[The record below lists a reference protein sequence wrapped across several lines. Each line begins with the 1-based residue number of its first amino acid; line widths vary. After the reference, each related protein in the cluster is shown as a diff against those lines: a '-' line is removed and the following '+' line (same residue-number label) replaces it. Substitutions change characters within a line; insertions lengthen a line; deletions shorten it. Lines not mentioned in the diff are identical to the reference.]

1 MTSTK
6 TNNIEKLPVTALQG
20 NRAGLTKEERKLRR
34 RHCWYRGAKKA
45 NRSRAVDILLAI
57 FLLLLGAFMILPI
70 WFAVVNAFKPI
81 EEILIFPPRLYVAH
95 PTLNNF
101 VQLSQILE
109 NMWVPFSRYLFNSVL
124 VTVLA
129 TGGNVICASLAAY
142 PLAKH
147 NFPGKKVI
155 SKIIVMALLFT
166 TQVLYIPQYI
176 ISAKLHLINT
186 YWSLI
191 FPVVQMTMGLYLMQ
205 QFMGQIPSSLLEAAR
220 IDGAGEFRIWWKI
233 VMPSVK
239 PAWLTVIIFA
249 FQNIWNNNGNLSIYN
264 ESMKVLPSIMS
275 QVQAGGLA
283 RTGATSAV
291 ILVMMLPPI
300 ILFTA
305 TQRQVI
311 ETMTT
316 SGIKE

>member
-1 MTSTK
+1 MTS
-6 TNNIEKLPVTALQG
+6 EEFKL
-20 NRAGLTKEERKLRR
+20 KW
-34 RHCWYRGAKKA
+34 RHMRYRGAKKA
-45 NRSRAVDILLAI
+45 NRSRFVDFMLAL
-57 FLLLLGAFMILPI
+57 FLIILGAFMVMPI
-70 WFAVVNAFKPI
+70 WYAAVTAFKPMD
-81 EEILIFPPRLYVAH
+81 ELFLMPPRFYVRH

-101 VQLSQILE
+101 IQLSQILE
-109 NMWVPFSRYLFNSVL
+109 NMWVPFSRYLFNSVFVSVVATVGCVL
-124 VTVLA
+124 V
-129 TGGNVICASLAAY
+129 GSLAAY

-155 SKIIVMALLFT
+155 SKIIVLALLFT

-191 FPVVQMTMGLYLMQ
+191 LPVIQGTMSVYLMM
-205 QFMGQIPSSLLEAAR
+205 QFMGQIPMSLLEAAR
-220 IDGAGEFRIWWKI
+220 IDGAGEFRVWWSV

-249 FQNIWNNNGNLSIYN
+249 FQNIWNQNGNSYIYN
-264 ESMKVLPSIMS
+264 ESMKVLPSITA

-283 RTGATSAV
+283 RAGATSAV
-291 ILVMMLPPI
+291 MLVLMLPPL
-300 ILFTA
+300 ILFQL
-305 TQRQVI
+305 TQKQVI

>member
-1 MTSTK
+1 MTS
-6 TNNIEKLPVTALQG
+6 EFKL
-20 NRAGLTKEERKLRR
+20 KLR
-34 RHCWYRGAKKA
+34 HMMYRGAKKA
-45 NRSRAVDILLAI
+45 NRSRTVDFLLAL
-57 FLLLLGAFMILPI
+57 FLFCLGCFMILPV
-70 WFAVVNAFKPI
+70 WYAVVNAFKPM
-81 EEILIFPPRLYVAH
+81 EEILIFPPRMYVAH
-95 PTLNNF
+95 PTFNNF

-109 NMWVPFSRYLFNSVL
+109 NMWVPFSRYLFNSVF
-124 VTVLA
+124 VTIVA
-129 TGGNVICASLAAY
+129 TVGNVIVASLAAY

-147 NFPGKKVI
+147 NFPGKQLI
-155 SKIIVMALLFT
+155 SKILVMALLFT

-191 FPVVQMTMGLYLMQ
+191 LPVVQMTMGVYLMQ
-205 QFMGQIPSSLLEAAR
+205 QFMGQIPTSLLEAAR
-220 IDGAGEFRIWWKI
+220 IDGAGEFRIWIQI

-249 FQNIWNNNGNLSIYN
+249 FQSIWNNNGNLYIYD

-283 RTGATSAV
+283 RAGATSAV

-300 ILFTA
+300 ILFQL

>member
-1 MTSTK
+1 MTS
-6 TNNIEKLPVTALQG
+6 EEFKL
-20 NRAGLTKEERKLRR
+20 KW
-34 RHCWYRGAKKA
+34 RHMRYRGAKKA
-45 NRSRAVDILLAI
+45 NRSRFVDFMLAL
-57 FLLLLGAFMILPI
+57 FLIILGAFMVMPI
-70 WFAVVNAFKPI
+70 WYAAVTAFKPMD
-81 EEILIFPPRLYVAH
+81 ELFLMPPRFYVRH
-95 PTLNNF
+95 PTLTNF
-101 VQLSQILE
+101 TQLRQLLE
-109 NMWVPFSRYLFNSVL
+109 NMWVPFSRYLFNSVFVSVVATVGCVL
-124 VTVLA
+124 V
-129 TGGNVICASLAAY
+129 GSLAAY

-155 SKIIVMALLFT
+155 SKILVLALLFT

-191 FPVVQMTMGLYLMQ
+191 LPVIQGTMSVYLMM
-205 QFMGQIPSSLLEAAR
+205 QFMGQIPMSLLEAAR
-220 IDGAGEFRIWWKI
+220 IDGAGEFRVWWSV

-249 FQNIWNNNGNLSIYN
+249 FQNIWNQNGNSYIYN
-264 ESMKVLPSIMS
+264 ESMKVLPSITA

-283 RTGATSAV
+283 RTGAASAV
-291 ILVMMLPPI
+291 MLVLMIPPI
-300 ILFTA
+300 IFFQC
-305 TQRQVI
+305 TQKQVI

>member
-1 MTSTK
+1 M
-6 TNNIEKLPVTALQG
+6 
-20 NRAGLTKEERKLRR
+20 TKEGLKRKIQ
-34 RHCWYRGAKKA
+34 HWKFRGAKKA
-45 NRSRAVDILLAI
+45 NRSRAVDILLGL
-57 FLLLLGAFMILPI
+57 FLLLLGVFMVLPI
-70 WFAVVNAFKPI
+70 WLIIINAFKPI
-81 EEILIFPPRLYVAH
+81 AELFINPPRFYVAH

-101 VQLSQILE
+101 VQLGQILE
-109 NMWVPFSRYLFNSVL
+109 NMWVPFSRYLFNSIF
-124 VTVLA
+124 VTVIA
-129 TGGNVICASLAAY
+129 TAGNVIVGSLAAY

-155 SKIIVMALLFT
+155 SKIIVLSLLFT

-191 FPVVQMTMGLYLMQ
+191 LPVVQSTIGVFLMQ
-205 QFMGQIPSSLLEAAR
+205 QFMGQIPTSLLEAAR
-220 IDGAGEFRIWWKI
+220 IDGAGEFKIWWSV

-249 FQNIWNNNGNLSIYN
+249 FQNIWNQNGNLYIYN
-264 ESMKVLPSIMS
+264 ESMKVLPSITS
-275 QVQAGGLA
+275 QVQAGGLVRA
-283 RTGATSAV
+283 GPAAAV
-291 ILVMMLPPI
+291 MLVLMLPPL
-300 ILFTA
+300 ILFQA
-305 TQRQVI
+305 TQKQVI

>member
-1 MTSTK
+1 MTS
-6 TNNIEKLPVTALQG
+6 EEFKL
-20 NRAGLTKEERKLRR
+20 KW
-34 RHCWYRGAKKA
+34 RHMRYRGAKKA
-45 NRSRAVDILLAI
+45 NRSRFVDFMLAL
-57 FLLLLGAFMILPI
+57 FLIILGAFMVMPI
-70 WFAVVNAFKPI
+70 WYAAVTAFKPMD
-81 EEILIFPPRLYVAH
+81 ELFLMPPRFYVRH

-101 VQLSQILE
+101 IQLSQILE
-109 NMWVPFSRYLFNSVL
+109 NMWVPFSRYLFNSVFVSVVATVGCVL
-124 VTVLA
+124 V
-129 TGGNVICASLAAY
+129 GSLAAY

-147 NFPGKKVI
+147 NFPGKKMI
-155 SKIIVMALLFT
+155 SKIIVLALLFT

-191 FPVVQMTMGLYLMQ
+191 LPVIQGTMSVYLMM
-205 QFMGQIPSSLLEAAR
+205 QFMGQIPMSLLEAAR
-220 IDGAGEFRIWWKI
+220 IDGAGEFRVWWSV

-249 FQNIWNNNGNLSIYN
+249 FQNIWNQNGNSYIYN
-264 ESMKVLPSIMS
+264 ESMKVLPSITA

-283 RTGATSAV
+283 RAGATSAV
-291 ILVMMLPPI
+291 MLVLMLPPL
-300 ILFTA
+300 ILFQL
-305 TQRQVI
+305 TQKQVI

>member
-1 MTSTK
+1 M
-6 TNNIEKLPVTALQG
+6 
-20 NRAGLTKEERKLRR
+20 R
-34 RHCWYRGAKKA
+34 YRGAKKA
-45 NRSRAVDILLAI
+45 NRSRFVDFMLAL
-57 FLLLLGAFMILPI
+57 FLIILGAFMVMPI
-70 WFAVVNAFKPI
+70 WYAAVTAFKPMD
-81 EEILIFPPRLYVAH
+81 ELFLMPPRFYVRH

-101 VQLSQILE
+101 IQLSQILE
-109 NMWVPFSRYLFNSVL
+109 NMWVPFSRYLFNSVFVSVVATVGCVL
-124 VTVLA
+124 V
-129 TGGNVICASLAAY
+129 GSLAAY

-155 SKIIVMALLFT
+155 SKIIVLALLFT

-191 FPVVQMTMGLYLMQ
+191 LPVIQGTMSVYLMM
-205 QFMGQIPSSLLEAAR
+205 QFMGQIPMSLLEAAR
-220 IDGAGEFRIWWKI
+220 IDGAGEFRVWWSV

-249 FQNIWNNNGNLSIYN
+249 FQNIWNQNGNSYIYN
-264 ESMKVLPSIMS
+264 ESMKVLPSITA

-283 RTGATSAV
+283 RAGATSAV
-291 ILVMMLPPI
+291 MLVLMLPPL
-300 ILFTA
+300 ILFQL
-305 TQRQVI
+305 TQKQVI

>member
-1 MTSTK
+1 MTR
-6 TNNIEKLPVTALQG
+6 EELKL
-20 NRAGLTKEERKLRR
+20 KW
-34 RHCWYRGAKKA
+34 RHFRYRGAKKA
-45 NRSRAVDILLAI
+45 NRSRGVDFILAV
-57 FLLLLGAFMILPI
+57 FLLILGAFMVLPV
-70 WFAVVNAFKPI
+70 WYAFVNAFKPI
-81 EEILIFPPRLYVAH
+81 DEIFLMPPRLYVAH

-124 VTVLA
+124 VTVVA
-129 TGGNVICASLAAY
+129 TLGNVLVASLAAY

-155 SKIIVMALLFT
+155 SRIIVLALLFT

-191 FPVVQMTMGLYLMQ
+191 LPVVQSTIGVFLMQ
-205 QFMGQIPSSLLEAAR
+205 QFMSQIPTSLLEAAR
-220 IDGAGEFRIWWKI
+220 IDGAGEFRIWWTV

-239 PAWLTVIIFA
+239 PAWLTVVIFA
-249 FQNIWNNNGNLSIYN
+249 FQNIWAQNGNLYIYN
-264 ESMKVLPSIMS
+264 ESMKVLPAITS
-275 QVQAGGLA
+275 QVQAGGIA
-283 RTGATSAV
+283 RAGATSAV
-291 ILVMMLPPI
+291 MLVLMIPPLV
-300 ILFTA
+300 LFQL

>member
-1 MTSTK
+1 MTS
-6 TNNIEKLPVTALQG
+6 EEFKLKW
-20 NRAGLTKEERKLRR
+20 RHLR
-34 RHCWYRGAKKA
+34 YRGAKKA
-45 NRSRAVDILLAI
+45 NRSRFVDFLLAL
-57 FLLLLGAFMILPI
+57 FLIILGAFMVMPI
-70 WFAVVNAFKPI
+70 WYAAVTAFKPMD
-81 EEILIFPPRLYVAH
+81 ELFLMPPRFYVRH

-101 VQLSQILE
+101 IQLSQILE
-109 NMWVPFSRYLFNSVL
+109 NMWVPFSRYLFNSVFVSVVATVGCVL
-124 VTVLA
+124 V
-129 TGGNVICASLAAY
+129 GSLAAY

-155 SKIIVMALLFT
+155 SKIIVLALLFT

-191 FPVVQMTMGLYLMQ
+191 LPVIQGTMSVYLMM
-205 QFMGQIPSSLLEAAR
+205 QFMGQIPMSLLEAAR
-220 IDGAGEFRIWWKI
+220 IDGAGEFRVWWSV

-249 FQNIWNNNGNLSIYN
+249 FQNIWNQNGNSYIYN
-264 ESMKVLPSIMS
+264 ESMKVLPSITA

-283 RTGATSAV
+283 RAGATSAV
-291 ILVMMLPPI
+291 MLVLMLPPL
-300 ILFTA
+300 ILFQL
-305 TQRQVI
+305 TQKQVI